1 VWIPRETVS
10 GRCRRARPAV
20 AAIANSIVDS
30 SSAAGNPARCGGRY
44 TGPAINP
51 DANAATLVG
60 SAAAIQQMFNW
71 CARLPRLLH
80 GAAPSATSL
89 PGVSVTIPNGLSSPN
104 VRAYAFGVS
113 RQVGSRAVVR
123 ADYSYRDYK
132 DFYSQRIDRSTGR
145 ITDAFGNVSDLAV
158 VENTNDLTR
167 RYSGVTVSATYR
179 IDGRTNIGGNYTLS
193 RTWATGTARTSQ
205 AVR

>member
-1 VWIPRETVS
+1 
-10 GRCRRARPAV
+10 
-20 AAIANSIVDS
+20 
-30 SSAAGNPARCGGRY
+30 
-44 TGPAINP
+44 
-51 DANAATLVG
+51 
-60 SAAAIQQMFNW
+60 M
-71 CARLPRLLH
+71 
-80 GAAPSATSL
+80 
-89 PGVSVTIPNGLSSPN
+89 TIPNGLSSPN